1 MPNITIEYTANI
13 AEAVEANQLASK
25 LHLAAH
31 ELGCFPSNGI
41 RTFARSHDQYL
52 VGHCRGSEAFIQI
65 QVHIAPGRSRELLSQ
80 IMNTLF
86 KAAVNAMAE
95 QTVKRELGIQL
106 EVTEF
111 SSALTRSHNTIST
124 D

>member
-1 MPNITIEYTANI
+1 MPNITIDYTANI
-13 AEAVEANQLASK
+13 ADAVETCQLASK

-31 ELGCFPSNGI
+31 ALGCFPSNGI

-65 QVHIAPGRSRELLSQ
+65 QVRIAPGRSRELMSQ
-80 IMNTLF
+80 IMNALY
-86 KAAVNAMAE
+86 KAAVDAMAE
-95 QTVKRELGIQL
+95 QSAKRELGIQL

-111 SSALTRSHNTIST
+111 SSALTRSHNTISS